1 MAMAKVIVAEKLSKS
16 YNIGKAQQKR
26 YVALR
31 DVIGDS
37 VRSLLRPGSETN
49 KGNFAALQEVSF
61 SVEEGDRIG
70 IIGHNGAGK
79 STLLKIL
86 ARITEPT
93 SGQVTLKG
101 RVASLLEVGTGFHPE
116 LTGRENIFLNGAIL
130 GMRRDEIRRKFDQIV
145 DFADVEKFLDT
156 PVKRYSSGMY
166 VRLAFAVAA
175 HLESKILILDEV
187 LAVGDLQ
194 FQLKCLKRMED
205 ATTREGKTVLF
216 VSHNLQAVSS
226 ICNRGMLLS
235 GGRLIAEGD
244 VPAIIDR
251 YVKDK
256 PSSMDMRTRLDRS
269 GTGASRIMDIRFRQ
283 SRASGQRTGNAVVSG
298 VALDIMLTLESLP
311 EAVGKPLRLV
321 LIVTDKGGARILPLV
336 SEWQNPELTLQE
348 TEEKFVF
355 TIPGGL
361 HLMPDVYHL
370 TAGIALSGIVA
381 DKLER
386 AIEFDV
392 VADEYFPTGA
402 IPSPAMGSVLAHFT
416 CERVGNELD

>member
-1 MAMAKVIVAEKLSKS
+1 MAKIIVAENLSKK
-16 YNIGKAQQKR
+16 YNLGKAQQKR

-37 VRSLLRPGSETN
+37 VKGLLRPRSKVNEGDFS
-49 KGNFAALQEVSF
+49 ALQDVSF
-61 SVEEGDRIG
+61 AVEEGDRVG

-175 HLESKILILDEV
+175 HLESRILILDEV

-205 ATTREGKTVLF
+205 ATTKEGKTVLF

-235 GGRLIAEGD
+235 GGRLLAEGE
-244 VPAIIDR
+244 VPSIIDR

-256 PSSMDMRTRLDRS
+256 PSGADIRTRADRS
-269 GTGASRIMDIRFRQ
+269 GTGASRVVDITFSQ
-283 SRASGQRTGNAVVSG
+283 PGTTGHPTGSALVSG
-298 VALDIMLTLESLP
+298 AALDIVLTLESLP

-336 SEWQNPELTLQE
+336 SEWQNPELMLKD

-355 TIPGGL
+355 SIPGGL

-370 TAGIALSGIVA
+370 TAGVALSGIVS

-386 AIEFDV
+386 AVEFDV
-392 VADEYFPTGA
+392 IADEYFPTGA
-402 IPSPAMGSVLAHFT
+402 IPSPALGSVLAHFT
-416 CERVGNELD
+416 CDRIGHELD